1 MYLTINDPE
10 RAHYHQQSLTAGDF
24 FCWLD
29 RSLDVWP
36 NSVQSPSRMLGSVN
50 LQPIFESASVA
61 SGIKQKTLLK
71 WNSCFSPS
79 RFDSDDCLAAVFVL
93 LVASKLA
100 FTLDNSLKIIW
111 QTGSQAGCVFQNHP
125 MIQELNRLPVWL
137 TVISSRL
144 FWQGPQNCVSSCGTS
159 QKKKKMWQVHII
171 HMWLLSD
178 WHGRF
183 LLPFPRLLSYVLCWK
198 ERWCRKLSGS
208 FYKYL
213 NPSNFQNLR
222 HLMHE
227 GKAWKM

>member
-10 RAHYHQQSLTAGDF
+10 RAHYHQQSLSAGNF

-50 LQPIFESASVA
+50 LQPIFEYASVA

-137 TVISSRL
+137 TMISSRL
-144 FWQGPQNCVSSCGTS
+144 FWQGPQNCVSSCCYFAEEEKDVTSPHHPHVTPEWLAWKIPSSFPTTS
-159 QKKKKMWQVHII
+159 QLCS
-171 HMWLLSD
+171 LLKREMMQKVE
-178 WHGRF
+178 WF
-183 LLPFPRLLSYVLCWK
+183 IL
-198 ERWCRKLSGS
+198 
-208 FYKYL
+208 
-213 NPSNFQNLR
+213 
-222 HLMHE
+222 
-227 GKAWKM
+227 